1 MTREYTPVILKE
13 QSDQRIQFK
22 NPYNFFRFLN
32 HYSLKSL
39 CINLG
44 NLLCSIH
51 SKQYCAKFAGG
62 VSALLHRILRLRRPF
77 NGGILIEFTFSIP
90 VCIALLF
97 LVNDHY
103 RFYELRS
110 KVRTSTYLAASM
122 IQHVT
127 NTRTD
132 KQLTKADLQRISY
145 ASCLNLF
152 HTNSMFKPWPLG
164 IYYAMFTHYVK
175 RVNSNSYQC
184 QESCATMS
192 SGNAPNNGS
201 MCCWCNS
208 YTMSLSQIQAKSPNL
223 VCDKDGEERV
233 IIACHYRKHSSFS
246 KNKLGFFILEPK
258 TRKGLD
264 AQTNNFFIYEV
275 TIVPKPGLFPVK
287 D

>member
-1 MTREYTPVILKE
+1 M
-13 QSDQRIQFK
+13 FK
-22 NPYNFFRFLN
+22 LFKIISR
-32 HYSLKSL
+32 KS
-39 CINLG
+39 C
-44 NLLCSIH
+44 
-51 SKQYCAKFAGG
+51 AGG
-62 VSALLHRILRLRRPF
+62 GFALLHRRLQLKNSF
-77 NGGILIEFTFSIP
+77 EGGILIEFTFSIP

-127 NTRTD
+127 NNRAD

-164 IYYAMFTHYVK
+164 IYYAMFAHYVK
-175 RVNSNSYQC
+175 RVNSNSYQY
-184 QESCATMS
+184 QYNCATMS
-192 SGNAPNNGS
+192 TGTAPNNGS
-201 MCCWCNS
+201 MCCNS
-208 YTMSLSQIQAKSPNL
+208 NLSTRNLSQIQAMSPNL

-233 IIACHYRKHSSFS
+233 LIVCHYRKAQDGSFT

-258 TRKGLD
+258 MRVATDGM
-264 AQTNNFFIYEV
+264 TNNFFIYEL
-275 TIVPKPGLFPVK
+275 TIIPKPGLFPIK